1 MKKIALSILL
11 LSLMSVSILHA
22 QISEKAE
29 DISPL
34 LCGEIIPDMYLINMD
49 GKVTSTHYL
58 FKEKPTVLIFYRGG
72 WCPYCNEHLAEIG
85 KLEEEIVAL
94 GYQILAVSPDG
105 VPGLEETGLKNELK
119 YELLSDATGVFTQA
133 VGIAFKAPDQYE
145 KRLFEVSNGQNKGFL
160 PVPSVFVLDEKGEI
174 LFEHINPNYR
184 TRLKGE
190 LLMAVLKALKKNK

>member
-1 MKKIALSILL
+1 MKKIALSILS

-94 GYQILAVSPDG
+94 GYQILAVSPDA
-105 VPGLEETGLKNELK
+105 VAGLEETGLKNELK
-119 YELLSDATGVFTQA
+119 YELLSDATGAFTQA